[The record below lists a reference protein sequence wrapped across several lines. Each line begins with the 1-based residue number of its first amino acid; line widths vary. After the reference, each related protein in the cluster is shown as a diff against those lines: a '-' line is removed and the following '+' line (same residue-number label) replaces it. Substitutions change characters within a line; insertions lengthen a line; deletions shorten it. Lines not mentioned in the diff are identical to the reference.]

1 MTLDTEL
8 TRRRKAEDGHEII
21 DQPTFNKL
29 TKSFIKAGGII
40 IRGEEAAQHLKT
52 VGASASYMAD
62 ANIAF
67 IADDA
72 TVSDVL
78 EEMCHAK
85 QDRADGFGKLK
96 YEVLLR
102 REIEAQQ
109 YLISVAEKYKIPP
122 EETDVTK
129 RNLKY
134 YEDLFTKWEA
144 EENDER

>member
-1 MTLDTEL
+1 MDTEL

-29 TKSFIKAGGII
+29 TESFIKAGGVI
-40 IRGEEAAQHLKT
+40 IRGEEAAQHLKM
-52 VGASASYMAD
+52 VGASASYMAG
-62 ANIAF
+62 ANVAF

-85 QDRADGFGKLK
+85 QDRADSFGKLT
-96 YEVLLR
+96 YEILLR
-102 REIEAQQ
+102 REIEAQL

-122 EETDVTK
+122 EETEFTK

-134 YEDLFTKWEA
+134 YEELFAKWEA
-144 EENDER
+144 EEND